1 MDLNLKLA
9 RARTSLILDH
19 PFFGTVALTMPMV
32 LDDSIPTACTDGK
45 QVKFNP
51 DFLASLT
58 DEETRF
64 LVAHECCH
72 PMFEHLYRMQGRD
85 ASRWNQAADYVINQ
99 LLMDEKLGKFIKGGC
114 LDQSLYQRGK
124 GTAEGIYNLLPA
136 GRRNGGIGDDM
147 QDPGGSAAEQAQ
159 ERAEWQVK
167 VAQAAQAAKM
177 MGKLSA
183 NLRRM
188 VDEALTPK
196 VSWRDVLQRFMQRA
210 KVSTRTWARPNRRF
224 LAQGLY
230 MPNMSGEALGEIV
243 VAVDC
248 SGSIGRR
255 ELNEFAVEIKALHE
269 DGKPVALHVVY
280 FDSKV
285 KRCDVFTA
293 DDTVTINANGGGGTA
308 FSPVFEYL
316 SDNNIEPVATVF
328 LTDLRCSDFGPMPDY
343 PVLWV
348 SNDADKAPWGEVVK
362 I

>member
-9 RARTSLILDH
+9 KARTSLILDH
-19 PFFGTVALTMPMV
+19 PFFGAVALNMPMV
-32 LDDSIPTACTDGK
+32 FDASTPTACTDGK
-45 QVKFNP
+45 QVRFNP
-51 DFLASLT
+51 DFVASLT

-72 PMFEHLYRMQGRD
+72 PMFEHLYRMKGRD

-99 LLMDEKLGKFIKGGC
+99 LLVDEKLGKFIKGGC
-114 LDQSLYQRGK
+114 LDSSLYQQGK
-124 GTAEGIYNLLPA
+124 GTAEGIYNLLPKDQ
-136 GRRNGGIGDDM
+136 RNGGIGDDM
-147 QDPGGSAAEQAQ
+147 QDPGGSEAEQAQ
-159 ERAEWQVK
+159 EAAEWRVK

-183 NLRRM
+183 NLRRV

-196 VSWRDVLQRFMQRA
+196 VSWKDVLQRFMQKAR
-210 KVSTRTWARPNRRF
+210 VSTRTWARPNRRF

-230 MPNMSGEALGEIV
+230 MPSVSGEALGEIV

-255 ELNEFAVEIKALHE
+255 ELNEFSAEIKALHE
-269 DGKPVALHVVY
+269 DGRPAALHVVY

-285 KRCDVFTA
+285 CHYDRFDA
-293 DDTVTINANGGGGTA
+293 DDTVTISAKGDGGTA
-308 FSPVFEYL
+308 FSPVFRYL
-316 SDNNIEPVATVF
+316 SANNIEPVATVF
-328 LTDLRCSDFGPMPDY
+328 LTDLHCDDFGPMPDY

-348 SNDADKAPWGEVVK
+348 SNGATRAPWGEVVK
-362 I
+362 L